1 MISVYM
7 GHSGLHVVRIIGI
20 GLPHGHIWIL
30 RRIVRFADRRRRR
43 LSWCAKV
50 VERDANGAHDLLS
63 SATLFDGAAP
73 RRQAAPMKK
82 MELFGGRRPLVF
94 DFKFVHHLLDVRDF
108 FRHFLG

>member
-7 GHSGLHVVRIIGI
+7 GHSGLHVVRVIGI

-50 VERDANGAHDLLS
+50 VERDANGAHDLLLLR
-63 SATLFDGAAP
+63 LFSMGRLLAGKP
-73 RRQAAPMKK
+73 RP
-82 MELFGGRRPLVF
+82 
-94 DFKFVHHLLDVRDF
+94 
-108 FRHFLG
+108 